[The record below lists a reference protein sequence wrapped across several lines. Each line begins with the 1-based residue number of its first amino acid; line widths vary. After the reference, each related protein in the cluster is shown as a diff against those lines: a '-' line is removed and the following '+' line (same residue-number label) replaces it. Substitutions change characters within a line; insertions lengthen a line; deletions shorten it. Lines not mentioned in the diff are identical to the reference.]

1 MKPYV
6 RCRPSKLLIYH
17 CNDEKILSVM
27 KSDICNYTPQKA
39 NYKKK
44 WINLRFYPGDLVTCM
59 QGDREISVISG
70 RLPDNQGELAY
81 MWLVTIIIHENDNNN
96 NSNNNNWQSSCWKRS
111 KYCCRNYSLTIFGT
125 AWG

>member
-44 WINLRFYPGDLVTCM
+44 MNKSAILSGRFGDLYAGG
-59 QGDREISVISG
+59 QGD
-70 RLPDNQGELAY
+70 
-81 MWLVTIIIHENDNNN
+81 
-96 NSNNNNWQSSCWKRS
+96 
-111 KYCCRNYSLTIFGT
+111 
-125 AWG
+125 